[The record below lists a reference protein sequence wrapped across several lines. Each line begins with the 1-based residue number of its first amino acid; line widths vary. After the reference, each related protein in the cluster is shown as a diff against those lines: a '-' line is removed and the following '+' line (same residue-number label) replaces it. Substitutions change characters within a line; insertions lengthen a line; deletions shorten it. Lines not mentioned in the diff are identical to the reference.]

1 MFSLS
6 RLTTYD
12 SKIEFAQPEKKS
24 NAPWVVKK
32 ILKQGIGSGG
42 KILDVACGAG
52 YLSNALARE
61 GFNVTGVDLSF
72 QKLQEAKTLDN
83 TNTVRYIVANPLCLP
98 FRTGTFDVVTAMD
111 FLESSENADQVINE
125 MSRVLKPGGLFFYH
139 SINRNFLTQLFAGK
153 LAEWFGRPSMA
164 FNISSSVITP
174 SKVANHCLNSGL
186 LAQEKAGIRPLFS
199 SVPFKNYLLG
209 ALPENLRFQVV
220 RSTVLS
226 HIC

>member
-12 SKIEFAQPEKKS
+12 SFNFLSPEKKP

-32 ILKQGIGSGG
+32 ILKEGIERSGQ
-42 KILDVACGAG
+42 ILDVGCGAG
-52 YLSNALARE
+52 YLSNALAKE
-61 GFNVTGVDLSF
+61 GLNVTGIDLCYE
-72 QKLQEAKTLDN
+72 KLKAAQNKDN
-83 TNTVRYIVANPLCLP
+83 TNSVRYIVANPLCLP
-98 FRTGTFDVVTAMD
+98 FRAGTFDVVTAMD
-111 FLESSENADQVINE
+111 FLESSANYGQVINE

-174 SKVANHCLNSGL
+174 SRVASHCLNSGL
-186 LAQEKAGIRPLFS
+186 LSQEKAGIRPLFS
-199 SVPFKNYLLG
+199 SVPFKNYLVG

-220 RSTVLS
+220 KSTVLS
-226 HIC
+226 YIC